1 MCREQSLIR
10 VNLKVLTTPPEG
22 PAAPLSPGLPP
33 SPCKEEPHHLN
44 THVDITG
51 TFWNR
56 SILELQ
62 TKMTVAVYLLQLP
75 WVRGIPSLR
84 AVLWVQMGREVQGV
98 RLVLGNP
105 KDDQRKAGK
114 LKKRLSY
121 HD

>member
-1 MCREQSLIR
+1 
-10 VNLKVLTTPPEG
+10 
-22 PAAPLSPGLPP
+22 
-33 SPCKEEPHHLN
+33 
-44 THVDITG
+44 
-51 TFWNR
+51 
-56 SILELQ
+56 
-62 TKMTVAVYLLQLP
+62 MTVAVYLLQLP

-105 KDDQRKAGK
+105 KEDQRKAGK